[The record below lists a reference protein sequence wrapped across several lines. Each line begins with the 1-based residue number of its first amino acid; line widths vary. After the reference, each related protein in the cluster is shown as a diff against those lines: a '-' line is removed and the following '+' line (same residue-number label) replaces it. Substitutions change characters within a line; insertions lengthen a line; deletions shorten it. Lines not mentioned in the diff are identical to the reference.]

1 MSSKFKYLKEQFT
14 AGLVDKPDF
23 ISQALEAHNGLFEY
37 SQIIQTTDIHEIRIT
52 EFGVCFLIGDEDIWL
67 YAPENESR
75 VAPIEILNFGK
86 YEPHET
92 RVMDL
97 LSADAQHV
105 LDVGANIGWYSVR
118 FAQRYPQAQIYAF
131 EPLPLSYSFLEKNVV
146 LNDVEGN
153 VKCFNYGLS
162 DASGSFEYYV
172 APGAATNASLLNVVN
187 SDNAKKV
194 VCLTLTMDE
203 WCANNDV
210 CPDFIKCDVE
220 GAEFLVCRGGTQ
232 VLTANQPVIFAE
244 LLRKWSKPFGYHPN
258 DMLSFL
264 SGLGYVCFAV
274 GEFGVRYIDVI
285 TDETLETNYA
295 FVHRESH
302 SELISK
308 LESFS

>member
-1 MSSKFKYLKEQFT
+1 MSSKFKYLKEQFA
-14 AGLVDKPDF
+14 AGLIDKPDF

-37 SQIIQTTDIHEIRIT
+37 SQIMQTTDIREIRIT
-52 EFGVCFLIGDEDIWL
+52 KFGVCFHIGDEGIWL

-86 YEPHET
+86 YEPYET
-92 RVMDL
+92 KVMDL
-97 LSADAQHV
+97 LSADAQHI

-118 FAQRYPQAQIYAF
+118 FAKRYPQSQIYSF
-131 EPLPLSYSFLEKNVV
+131 EPLPLTYSFLEKNVV
-146 LNDVEGN
+146 LNDVEDN
-153 VKCFNYGLS
+153 VKCFNFGLS

-172 APGAATNASLLNVVN
+172 APGAGTNASLLNLVN
-187 SDNAKKV
+187 SDKAKKV
-194 VCLTLTMDE
+194 VCLTQTIDQ
-203 WCANNDV
+203 WCSNNDV

-220 GAEFLVCRGGTQ
+220 GAELLVCRGGTE
-232 VLTANQPVIFAE
+232 VLTANQPLIFAE

-264 SGLGYVCFAV
+264 SRLGYVCFAV
-274 GEFGVRYIDVI
+274 GESGVRYIDVI

-308 LESFS
+308 LDSFS